1 MSGQSFDKDAVLL
14 YQRAELAGFRKFT
27 RAHPGIQ
34 ADLEKSGIVPVTLSL
49 PTAGIRKTLPPGA
62 LSPLDL
68 EIEQT
73 GRPSLPDRSGQVH
86 AWATPSPRS
95 PLAASFAPEPKTSL
109 AIGRR
114 PSGSQPPTGAAS
126 SPDRAHYIQLP
137 KLLTP
142 NAAGGAVTPTPTP
155 IPISTPTPPTTPTAS
170 PATAPSLAT
179 PATTPSP
186 SPSPS
191 FVAPAA
197 LAPEK
202 IPLILPED
210 GYTIEPEP
218 QHLVGDL
225 KTVLTLYKPE
235 DNIAYYRT
243 WFLPVAHTSLMG
255 KKGDQIVIVSF
266 TNEAHNGKYKIL
278 VWQAKGTSRHLL
290 DGTGKT
296 VRLNKLKSIVLDFL
310 KPAVPIVAELSLEV
324 IREASFPAHLLT
336 VEGTQVVQ
344 AYKFGLL
351 YAKEGQTIEEEMFS
365 NTTTSPEYEE
375 FLRFLGDQVTL
386 SGWDKYRAGLDCKGT
401 NTTGSHSVY
410 TQFMGYEVM
419 FHVSTLLPYST
430 HDMQQLERKRHI
442 GNDIVVLVFMDGRTP
457 YHPGTISSEFNHVFV
472 VIQPVSIQGERCYK
486 IGCVAKDGVPAIPP
500 ALDSLIFKKN
510 NSFRYLLL
518 TKLINAERCSYGAPV
533 FAQKITRTRKSLLK
547 EIYTACKG
555 ED

>member
-1 MSGQSFDKDAVLL
+1 M
-14 YQRAELAGFRKFT
+14 
-27 RAHPGIQ
+27 
-34 ADLEKSGIVPVTLSL
+34 
-49 PTAGIRKTLPPGA
+49 
-62 LSPLDL
+62 
-68 EIEQT
+68 
-73 GRPSLPDRSGQVH
+73 
-86 AWATPSPRS
+86 
-95 PLAASFAPEPKTSL
+95 
-109 AIGRR
+109 
-114 PSGSQPPTGAAS
+114 
-126 SPDRAHYIQLP
+126 
-137 KLLTP
+137 
-142 NAAGGAVTPTPTP
+142 
-155 IPISTPTPPTTPTAS
+155 
-170 PATAPSLAT
+170 
-179 PATTPSP
+179 
-186 SPSPS
+186 
-191 FVAPAA
+191 
-197 LAPEK
+197 
-202 IPLILPED
+202 PLILPED

-255 KKGDQIVIVSF
+255 RKGDQIVIVSF

-290 DGTGKT
+290 DGSSKT

-310 KPAVPIVAELSLEV
+310 KPTVPVVAELSLEV
-324 IREASFPAHLLT
+324 IREASFSSHLLT

-365 NTTTSPEYEE
+365 NTTTSPEYED

-386 SGWDKYRAGLDCKGT
+386 SGWEKYRAGLDCKGT
-401 NTTGSHSVY
+401 NTTGTHSVY

-472 VIQPVSIQGERCYK
+472 VVQPVTIQGEQCYK
-486 IGCVAKDGVPAIPP
+486 IGCVTKDGVPAIPP

-547 EIYTACKG
+547 EIYSACKG